1 MEFPHLNTMATS
13 YNKHFSNYNMG
24 KKQVIQL
31 IPVIVWK
38 QVYINYQ
45 LHHLDL
51 VFVEEILKDYLHDNL
66 EEFKIGTSNEE
77 RLKRTTL

>member
-1 MEFPHLNTMATS
+1 MATS